1 MIAIYQTSASFFLMS
16 NRHRKMLAALLADP
30 ANGNLE
36 YSLADLGFKAAVE
49 AQGMATL
56 Q

>member
-1 MIAIYQTSASFFLMS
+1 MN

-30 ANGNLE
+30 ANGNPE
-36 YSLADLGFKAAVE
+36 NSLADPDFKAAVE
-49 AQGMATL
+49 AQVMATL